1 MSKFSVT
8 TPATDLSLLTIA
20 ELRAA
25 VGATDG
31 SQDAELAIVGRRV
44 STAIARQCN
53 IVDDGVNPPTLLQET
68 CTEIFRWDG
77 CGPLSLARRPVT
89 SITSVTIDGVVSD
102 AADYE
107 IVGRYLYALTD
118 DEVTDWQSG
127 KITVVY
133 VAGYAT
139 APDDLKMAAT
149 KLVTATNAESTRDP
163 SVKREEIPGV
173 MEVEYWVA
181 PSGDS
186 FLTQEISDLLSL
198 YVERFV

>member
-25 VGATDG
+25 VGAADG

-186 FLTQEISDLLSL
+186 FLSNEISDLLSP

>member
-53 IVDDGVNPPTLLQET
+53 IIDDGINPPTLLQET

-89 SITSVTIDGVVSD
+89 SIVSVTIDGVVSD

-107 IVGRYLYALTD
+107 VVGRNLYALTD

-149 KLVTATNAESTRDP
+149 KLVTATSAESTRDP
-163 SVKREEIPGV
+163 SIKREEIPGI

-186 FLTQEISDLLSL
+186 FLTQEVSDLLSP